1 MSLQLQCTW
10 ATSISIDGLNKRDQ
24 ERIKKIGLRAW
35 LNEDHVPIPPTKK
48 RKTKSK
54 KRTI

>member
-1 MSLQLQCTW
+1 MNLQCTW
-10 ATSISIDGLNKRDQ
+10 PASVSIDGLNKRDQ

-35 LNEDHVPIPPTKK
+35 LQEDHAPIPPKKK

-54 KRTI
+54 QRTI